1 MLQAQST
8 NIVCID
14 GGKKSKSSGG
24 YKRHRAAKH
33 NNSNLTQKPLST
45 LTPSILSEIVAQA
58 IKNVKESEVFGASLR
73 TELTEYE
80 YMYEELNEETHEF
93 SVMQTLFNRYLKNGN
108 AEKFYGKFY
117 AQVPLNAAN
126 FFQGLSRN
134 SATLLAT
141 KVANSMLTYCKN
153 MMSLLMTV
161 QHPTQ
166 RYRTKRKLDCSI

>member
-1 MLQAQST
+1 MFA
-8 NIVCID
+8 
-14 GGKKSKSSGG
+14 
-24 YKRHRAAKH
+24 
-33 NNSNLTQKPLST
+33 
-45 LTPSILSEIVAQA
+45 
-58 IKNVKESEVFGASLR
+58 ASLR

-80 YMYEELNEETHEF
+80 YMYEQLNKETHEF
-93 SVMQTLFNRYLKNGN
+93 SVMQTLFDGYLKNGN

-153 MMSLLMTV
+153 MMSPTDDSPSSHTALSEKEKAGLQYIYRLTHSASELSGFTCTSSLTMTDKF
-161 QHPTQ
+161 Q
-166 RYRTKRKLDCSI
+166 YRTRPPSAVLKNFDNSLAECVNLFIIQIE